1 MRWTFFATF
10 LALAAGS
17 LLGCGGS
24 QPGAATGGGGDD
36 GDAAAEATG
45 DNFKTYAL
53 SDLPEID
60 KERPIPVKDE
70 GRVQFWLPTGWKPLK
85 PNQKFLIACI
95 PEDNSA
101 SQLPR
106 ITIAV
111 STPTVDDKSS
121 TTSSNA
127 QALADQLQAQ
137 MEADKKRPLES
148 CKPLQLGD
156 QVWVR
161 HVRKAA
167 ASDGPV
173 AIQSLQTIKSG
184 RLYSVELTVT
194 AKDNPRSSQKPI
206 VYEKGLQASR
216 NFAYAVAANMT
227 FPKDGSGAPSG
238 EANPATE
245 KPATEKPAEE
255 KPAEEKPAEK
265 SE

>member
-1 MRWTFFATF
+1 MRWTFFVAV
-10 LALAAGS
+10 LAVGLAS
-17 LLGCGGS
+17 LGLAGCGGS
-24 QPGAATGGGGDD
+24 QQGAAPGGGNSDA
-36 GDAAAEATG
+36 GDAGGETSSE
-45 DNFKTYAL
+45 NLKTYAL

-60 KERPIPVKDE
+60 KDRPIPIKDE
-70 GRVQFWLPTGWKPLK
+70 GRVQFWIPTGWKPLK

-95 PEDNSA
+95 PEDNTA
-101 SQLPR
+101 NQLPR
-106 ITIAV
+106 ISIAV
-111 STPTVDDKSS
+111 SEPTVDDKSS

-127 QALADQLQAQ
+127 QALAEKLQAK
-137 MEADKKRPLES
+137 MEGDKKRPVEG

-156 QVWVR
+156 HVWVR

-206 VYEKGLQASR
+206 IYEKALQAHR
-216 NFAYAVAANMT
+216 NYAYAVAANMQ
-227 FPKDGSGAPSG
+227 FPKDSSSP
-238 EANPATE
+238 PAVE
-245 KPATEKPAEE
+245 EKPAEENPAE

>member
-10 LALAAGS
+10 LALGLAVALAA
-17 LLGCGGS
+17 GCGGS
-24 QPGAATGGGGDD
+24 QPGAASGGGGDD
-36 GDAAAEATG
+36 GEAAVETG
-45 DNFKTYAL
+45 GDTFKTYAL

-60 KERPIPVKDE
+60 KERPIPIKDE

-85 PNQKFLIACI
+85 PNPKFLIACI

-106 ITIAV
+106 ITIAA
-111 STPTVDDKSS
+111 SSIDEKSS

-127 QALADQLQAQ
+127 QALADKLQAQ
-137 MEADKKRPLES
+137 LEADKKRPLES

-167 ASDGPV
+167 ATDGPV

-206 VYEKGLQASR
+206 FYEKELQASR
-216 NFAYAVAANMT
+216 NYAYAVAANMK
-227 FPKDGSGAPSG
+227 FPKDGGGGAPTA
-238 EANPATE
+238 EEN
-245 KPATEKPAEE
+245 PAEE

>member
-10 LALAAGS
+10 LAFGLAAAAG

-24 QPGAATGGGGDD
+24 QPGAGSGGGGDD
-36 GDAAAEATG
+36 GEAAVETAG

-60 KERPIPVKDE
+60 KERPIPLKDE

-127 QALADQLQAQ
+127 QALADKLQAQ

-148 CKPLQLGD
+148 CKPLQMGD

-206 VYEKGLQASR
+206 FYEKELQASR
-216 NFAYAVAANMT
+216 NFAYAVAANMK
-227 FPKDGSGAPSG
+227 FPKDASGGAPTG
-238 EANPATE
+238 EENPAE
-245 KPATEKPAEE
+245 NPAEE